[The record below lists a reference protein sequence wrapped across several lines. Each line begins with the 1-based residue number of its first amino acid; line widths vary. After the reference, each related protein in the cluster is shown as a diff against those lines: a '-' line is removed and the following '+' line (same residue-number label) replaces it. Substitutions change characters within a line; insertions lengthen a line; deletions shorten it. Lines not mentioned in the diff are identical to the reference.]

1 MTALKYEFKNQG
13 LLQLALTQ
21 SGVDAKKNN
30 ERLEFIGDRVL
41 GLAVAEMLYKMYPE
55 ETEGELARRHAKLVS
70 THVLGNLARE
80 HGLDKMVRHGHMT
93 GGRNIH
99 MLANTMEAV
108 LGAVYIDG
116 GFNAARDIIVG
127 IWEDL
132 ARRDVIAPKDPKSM
146 LQEYVQKYDNGA
158 LPEYEFLGA
167 TGKSHTPV
175 FTMSVTAMGKTATA
189 DGSSKKIASVEAA
202 KELLKILAN
211 AHTEN

>member
-132 ARRDVIAPKDPKSM
+132 AKRDVIAPKDPKSM
-146 LQEYVQKYDNGA
+146 LQEYVQNTTTA
-158 LPEYEFLGA
+158 HCLNTNFWVQQA
-167 TGKSHTPV
+167 NHTRLYLQCLLQQWERQQPQMV
-175 FTMSVTAMGKTATA
+175 VL
-189 DGSSKKIASVEAA
+189 KKLRVLRRQ
-202 KELLKILAN
+202 KN
-211 AHTEN
+211 C

>member
-1 MTALKYEFKNQG
+1 MEMLKYEFRNQG

-41 GLAVAEMLYKMYPE
+41 GLAVAELLFKMYPD

-70 THVLGNLARE
+70 THVLGYVARE

-93 GGRNIH
+93 GGRSTH

-108 LGAVYIDG
+108 LGAVYVDG
-116 GFNAARDIIVG
+116 GFDAARDIIIQ
-127 IWEDL
+127 IWKDL
-132 ARRDVIAPKDPKSM
+132 ATRDTVAPKDPKSA

-167 TGKSHTPV
+167 TGKSHVPV
-175 FTMSVTAMGKTATA
+175 FKMKVSAMGKSATSE
-189 DGSSKKIASVEAA
+189 GTSKKIASIAAA

-211 AHTEN
+211 PSDGN